1 MSSYSQKVRDLA
13 VFAMFAA
20 LMLASQIALAVLPGV
35 QLVGMLIAALTLT
48 YRSRALIPIYV
59 YILLYCMYY
68 GFSVFCF
75 PYLYIWVPL
84 WVIFMLAGKIPFSE
98 KRKKLRVIVYMTLC
112 GLFGLMFGLLYLPFQ
127 ALIFN
132 YNSKLALLWIIKGIP
147 ADVTHGVNNFAFGAA
162 IYPLSQLLRRLDRMY
177 RVNSYAPPSKIL

>member
-1 MSSYSQKVRDLA
+1 
-13 VFAMFAA
+13 MFAA

-35 QLVGMLIAALTLT
+35 QLVGMFIAAITLA

-59 YILLYCMYY
+59 YILLYCMYN

-84 WVIFMLAGKIPFSE
+84 WGIFMLAGKIPFSE

-112 GLFGLMFGLLYLPFQ
+112 GLFGLIFGLLYLPFQ
-127 ALIFN
+127 AFIFN

-147 ADVTHGVNNFAFGAA
+147 ADLTHGVNNFAFGAA
-162 IYPLSQLLRRLDRMY
+162 ILPLSQLLKRLDRMY
-177 RVNSYAPPSKIL
+177 RVKNYAPPSNIR